1 MKSTH
6 LCILMQSPLF
16 QMRMDGIW
24 RDELKRS
31 ESEKLMEENW
41 QIKGE
46 DEKQQLAMA
55 GVAKD
60 VAEVVHCAFMASA
73 EVGEISRA
81 LATNSREEMWNALQ
95 KYIERYRLFIVGT
108 SPVTNVTVIDLTKEE
123 VVALSNVEI
132 QHQLKI
138 MTGFIYA
145 YHALNSAFRIAFQEC
160 FEKRIKKL

>member
-46 DEKQQLAMA
+46 DEKRQLAMA
-55 GVAKD
+55 
-60 VAEVVHCAFMASA
+60 
-73 EVGEISRA
+73 
-81 LATNSREEMWNALQ
+81 NS
-95 KYIERYRLFIVGT
+95 
-108 SPVTNVTVIDLTKEE
+108 S
-123 VVALSNVEI
+123 
-132 QHQLKI
+132 
-138 MTGFIYA
+138 TGPMEAVYLRGA
-145 YHALNSAFRIAFQEC
+145 V
-160 FEKRIKKL
+160 